1 MVRSNVHSVNLIRLS
16 VALLRLRSSVAICF
30 SLVEEGDQFICGP
43 VECASFLIHCGRNC
57 LRWFTPS
64 AIKNVA
70 RRSSPR
76 WVTLAIVH
84 DVRERLDSVLGVSTR
99 KLNERNDGFWPTA
112 WVGAIAWFEARTS
125 LSASSCHCRLF
136 AG

>member
-1 MVRSNVHSVNLIRLS
+1 LFGRL
-16 VALLRLRSSVAICF
+16 A
-30 SLVEEGDQFICGP
+30 P
-43 VECASFLIHCGRNC
+43 
-57 LRWFTPS
+57 TT
-64 AIKNVA
+64 IKNVA

-112 WVGAIAWFEARTS
+112 WVGAIAWFEARAS

>member
-1 MVRSNVHSVNLIRLS
+1 MVRSNVHSVNLIRLC
-16 VALLRLRSSVAICF
+16 VAVVLLSNSFSSCSSVTD
-30 SLVEEGDQFICGP
+30 VGDQFTCGP

-57 LRWFTPS
+57 LRGFTPS

-84 DVRERLDSVLGVSTR
+84 DVRESLDSVLGVSTR

-112 WVGAIAWFEARTS
+112 RVGAIAWFEARTS
-125 LSASSCHCRLF
+125 LSASSRHCRLF